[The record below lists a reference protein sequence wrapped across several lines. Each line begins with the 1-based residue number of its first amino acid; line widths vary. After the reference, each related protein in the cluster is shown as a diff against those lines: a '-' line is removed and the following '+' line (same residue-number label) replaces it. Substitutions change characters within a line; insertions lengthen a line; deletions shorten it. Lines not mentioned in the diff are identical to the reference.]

1 MSLKAFHVVFI
12 AASIVLAV
20 GFGLWAFSIGGGP
33 NLLVALTSF
42 VSAVALAAYEVGFL
56 RKCRELGL

>member
-12 AASIVLAV
+12 AASIMLAA
-20 GFGLWAFSIGGGP
+20 GFGFWAVSRGDGAYLAAGILSFACAAA
-33 NLLVALTSF
+33 LV
-42 VSAVALAAYEVGFL
+42 AYEVGFL

>member
-20 GFGLWAFSIGGGP
+20 GFGLWALSIGGGT

-42 VSAVALAAYEVGFL
+42 ASAVALVAYEVGFL